1 MTFPVALPLGRS
13 RGKHRKFRDIARTA
27 VRRVSVPASIQRIS
41 QMPLTV
47 LGIGS
52 TIAGIALICLPA
64 ALIVMGPV
72 LVGLEFLV
80 ADE

>member
-1 MTFPVALPLGRS
+1 MTFPVALPLV
-13 RGKHRKFRDIARTA
+13 RGKHRKFRDIARTS

-64 ALIVMGPV
+64 ALIVMGPI